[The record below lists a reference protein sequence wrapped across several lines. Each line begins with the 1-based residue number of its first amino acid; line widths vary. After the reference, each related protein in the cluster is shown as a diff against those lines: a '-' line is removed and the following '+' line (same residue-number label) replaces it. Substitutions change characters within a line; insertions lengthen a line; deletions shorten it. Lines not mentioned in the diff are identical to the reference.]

1 MAKKTKAELQ
11 DTVIYLERELEETK
25 KRLQFYE
32 QHFKSCRTA
41 SPISPPPDHHHNE
54 TSVRRTLEE
63 PPAEG
68 RGSTNTAASTQHTA
82 LVSHEDVPVKR
93 ALINTEA
100 YSNPSTLKDH
110 EASNPNTTS
119 DTSGGQVPGT
129 QKRKQWEND
138 AFTLAAK
145 FKKPRREQRYLEPLS
160 SHDAIITSIVH
171 GTSCD
176 IQALSMNPSMDPIAA
191 VKRYAS
197 IARDSRVRAELA
209 SCISSFQDLIFH
221 SMCIVLEYCGYP
233 VEDIDMAM
241 RIRSSASGPK
251 NLKRLRSGAGWANEV
266 ISKSTEGEWTGI
278 GDCIAELYFHYDIKM
293 SVYGILADSRA
304 RSIPFFVQCL
314 SEVQFEIMPLPW
326 CIPAFVRI
334 VLPAPEITLEDIC
347 VALMYKATT
356 AQRVK
361 NIVSE
366 YEDGINRVLRLHLQ
380 RQAYTLSGL
389 SQREGLLESP
399 MMDSPPGPSKNSP
412 PTRDGQETSAEQ
424 ANTPTLPVT
433 ASSSGNGSADMFDPS
448 TFELSSFATPEF
460 ELSVFASPSDFELSL
475 VAQQLIHST
484 PAESSTSHS
493 NNE

>member
-1 MAKKTKAELQ
+1 MERKHDRRKIRDVLRPSPDSIPIGVRAILDWWPIAALASQKTPGTWGKRDKGRSIGASPPSSYALPSFLPSKTPIMAKKTKAELQ

-41 SPISPPPDHHHNE
+41 SPISPPPDHQHND

-68 RGSTNTAASTQHTA
+68 RGSTNTTASTQHTA
-82 LVSHEDVPVKR
+82 LVSHEDVHVKR
-93 ALINTEA
+93 ALTNTEA

-119 DTSGGQVPGT
+119 DTSGGQVPGA

-191 VKRYAS
+191 VKRYAI

-209 SCISSFQDLIFH
+209 SRISSFQDLIFH
-221 SMCIVLEYCGYP
+221 SMCVVLEYCGYP

-266 ISKSTEGEWTGI
+266 ISKSTGGEWTGMS
-278 GDCIAELYFHYDIKM
+278 DCIAELYFHCEWFYYSNLKPKLT
-293 SVYGILADSRA
+293 GA
-304 RSIPFFVQCL
+304 RRYQDVG
-314 SEVQFEIMPLPW
+314 
-326 CIPAFVRI
+326 VRYSGR
-334 VLPAPEITLEDIC
+334 LEDKIH
-347 VALMYKATT
+347 T
-356 AQRVK
+356 
-361 NIVSE
+361 
-366 YEDGINRVLRLHLQ
+366 VLR
-380 RQAYTLSGL
+380 
-389 SQREGLLESP
+389 
-399 MMDSPPGPSKNSP
+399 
-412 PTRDGQETSAEQ
+412 
-424 ANTPTLPVT
+424 PVPK
-433 ASSSGNGSADMFDPS
+433 SSS
-448 TFELSSFATPEF
+448 
-460 ELSVFASPSDFELSL
+460 
-475 VAQQLIHST
+475 I
-484 PAESSTSHS
+484 
-493 NNE
+493 